1 MTPTD
6 PQSIALQFNDY
17 INARD
22 IDGLAQLMTDDHTFI
37 DTADNTIQGKQS
49 CLAGWREFFHSFPD
63 YKNIFETVTVKG
75 PFVIMTGHSTCADHR
90 LEGPALWT
98 AKIRDEKVAAWRV
111 YEDTAD
117 NRQRLH
123 INDE

>member
-1 MTPTD
+1 MTTTD
-6 PQSIALQFNDY
+6 PKSIALQFNSY
-17 INARD
+17 INDRD

-37 DTADNTIQGKQS
+37 DTVDSTVHGKQS
-49 CLAGWREFFHSFPD
+49 CLAGWREFFRLFPD
-63 YKNIFETVTVKG
+63 YKNIFETVKAKG
-75 PFVIMTGHSTCADHR
+75 TFVIMIGHSTCADQR

-117 NRQRLH
+117 NRQRLR